1 MNEVTEEKDHIQGS
15 LLSPLTFII
24 LIDDLNAD
32 CMIHKFVDDTTLS
45 EFIDKGQ
52 ASQMDVNVT
61 QLLNW
66 SSNNHMNVNF
76 KKTKEMIIN
85 TSHCNFLNK
94 LSVSY
99 VEIERVNVFKL
110 LGVHINQ
117 SLKWDDHVS
126 AIMCNKAATRIY
138 FLKQLKRSS
147 VNPDDLYHFYRP
159 ILEYA
164 CPVWHS
170 SLTVEHIN
178 RIEAALIIWISAV
191 GTVCLHCTKGE
202 IC

>member
-1 MNEVTEEKDHIQGS
+1 MFFKLGAVVWIYATGIPIIG
-15 LLSPLTFII
+15 PLTFIV
-24 LIDDLNAD
+24 LIDDLNTD

-52 ASQMDVNVT
+52 TSKMDVNVT

-85 TSHCNFLNK
+85 TSHCNFPDK
-94 LSVSY
+94 LSVAD

-117 SLKWDDHVS
+117 SLTWDDHVS
-126 AIMCNKAATRIY
+126 AICNKAATRIY
-138 FLKQLKRSS
+138 CFETAK
-147 VNPDDLYHFYRP
+147 
-159 ILEYA
+159 
-164 CPVWHS
+164 
-170 SLTVEHIN
+170 T
-178 RIEAALIIWISAV
+178 
-191 GTVCLHCTKGE
+191 
-202 IC
+202 

>member
-1 MNEVTEEKDHIQGS
+1 
-15 LLSPLTFII
+15 
-24 LIDDLNAD
+24 
-32 CMIHKFVDDTTLS
+32 
-45 EFIDKGQ
+45 
-52 ASQMDVNVT
+52 MDVNVT
-61 QLLNW
+61 QPLNW
-66 SSNNHMNVNF
+66 SSNNHVNVNF

-85 TSHCNFLNK
+85 TSHCNFLDK
-94 LSVSY
+94 LSVSD

-164 CPVWHS
+164 CPVWHT
-170 SLTVEHIN
+170 SLTVEHSN
-178 RIEAALIIWISAV
+178 RIQKRVTCSRNV
-191 GTVCLHCTKGE
+191 FVCVCLCV
-202 IC
+202 

>member
-1 MNEVTEEKDHIQGS
+1 MPQGS
-15 LLSPLTFII
+15 LLGPLTFIV
-24 LIDDLNAD
+24 LIDDLNTD

-85 TSHCNFLNK
+85 TSHCNFLDK
-94 LSVSY
+94 LSVFD

-110 LGVHINQ
+110 LGGAVAVWVASRPEACRLSKLQ
-117 SLKWDDHVS
+117 GCGFES
-126 AIMCNKAATRIY
+126 A
-138 FLKQLKRSS
+138 
-147 VNPDDLYHFYRP
+147 P
-159 ILEYA
+159 
-164 CPVWHS
+164 
-170 SLTVEHIN
+170 LTSI
-178 RIEAALIIWISAV
+178 A
-191 GTVCLHCTKGE
+191 
-202 IC
+202 

>member
-1 MNEVTEEKDHIQGS
+1 
-15 LLSPLTFII
+15 
-24 LIDDLNAD
+24 
-32 CMIHKFVDDTTLS
+32 MIHRFVDDTTLS
-45 EFIDKGQ
+45 EFIDKCQ
-52 ASQMDVNVT
+52 TSQMDVNFT

-85 TSHCNFLNK
+85 TSHCNFPDKLN
-94 LSVSY
+94 VSD

-126 AIMCNKAATRIY
+126 AICNKSASRIY
-138 FLKQLKRSS
+138 FFKQLKRSS
-147 VNPDDLYHFYRP
+147 VDPDDLYHFYTTVIRP

-170 SLTVEHIN
+170 SLTVEHSN
-178 RIEAALIIWISAV
+178 RIEAIQKRAFRIFLAALIIWIFAV
-191 GTVCLHCTKGE
+191 GTVCLHCTKDE
-202 IC
+202 ICWADSFFKVY